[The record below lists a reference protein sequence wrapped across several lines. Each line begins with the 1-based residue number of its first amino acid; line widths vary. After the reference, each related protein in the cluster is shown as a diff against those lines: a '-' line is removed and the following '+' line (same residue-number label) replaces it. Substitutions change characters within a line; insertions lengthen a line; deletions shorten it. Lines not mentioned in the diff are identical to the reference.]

1 MQQARAEGLKLR
13 AAATKTGYFG
23 VSLDPGRNLPSYNP
37 VPITT
42 LTLPLTLTLALT
54 RWASTPALPSP

>member
-23 VSLDPGRNLPSYNP
+23 VSLGPGRKILPSYNP
-37 VPITT
+37 VPTPP
-42 LTLPLTLTLALT
+42 LPLL
-54 RWASTPALPSP
+54 